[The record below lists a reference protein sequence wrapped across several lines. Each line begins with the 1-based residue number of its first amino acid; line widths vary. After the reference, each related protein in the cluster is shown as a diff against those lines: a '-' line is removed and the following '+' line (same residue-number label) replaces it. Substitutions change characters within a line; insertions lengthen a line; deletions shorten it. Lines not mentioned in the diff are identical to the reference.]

1 MTPEDHAEVPLE
13 HPEEYPGGPE
23 RRGLR
28 VLLAVLLATVVV
40 VAGGFTLARW
50 VQERLPGF
58 GSDTP
63 RVEVEPGLPVE
74 VQIPRGATAREIGDL
89 LAARGVIRSAV
100 EFEAAV
106 RLADAAGRLQ
116 AGRYDLE
123 TGMSTDQV
131 IEELLAGP
139 IVPTYW
145 VTIREGL
152 RIEEILAA
160 LEEQTPFGRDELEA
174 ALLSGAV
181 VSALLEAEGAPKLQD
196 WEGLLFPDTYQFAEG
211 AAATDVLSRLARTME
226 QRVEA
231 IDWSEFEEAGLS
243 RYEGVIVAS
252 LIEAETRVDEDRPL
266 VSSVI
271 RNRLEQ
277 GMQLQIDATVLYA
290 LGERGIALTFA
301 DLEIDSP
308 YNTYFIAGLPP
319 TPIAAPGRA
328 SLEAAASPAATD
340 YLYYVLTSTDGSH
353 SFTASYDEFLRFK
366 EQAKA
371 DGVIP

>member
-1 MTPEDHAEVPLE
+1 MIREDRPEVPLE
-13 HPEEYPGGPE
+13 HPEDYPGGPE

-28 VLLAVLLATVVV
+28 VLLAVLLAIVVV

-58 GSDTP
+58 ASDNP

-74 VQIPRGATAREIGDL
+74 VQIPRGATAREIGEL

-100 EFEAAV
+100 EFEASV

-152 RIEEILAA
+152 RIEEILAE
-160 LEEQTPFGRDELEA
+160 LEEHTPFGRDELEA
-174 ALLSGAV
+174 ALLSGRV
-181 VSALLEAEGAPKLQD
+181 TSALLAAEGAPTLQD
-196 WEGLLFPDTYQFAEG
+196 WEGLLFPDTYQFAET
-211 AAATDVLSRLARTME
+211 AAVADVLTRLARTME
-226 QRVEA
+226 QRVDA
-231 IDWSEFEEAGLS
+231 IDWSEFEAAGFTKH
-243 RYEGVIVAS
+243 EGLIVAS

-271 RNRLEQ
+271 RNRLERN
-277 GMQLQIDATVLYA
+277 MPLQIDATVLYA

-301 DLEIDSP
+301 DLEVDSP
-308 YNTYFIAGLPP
+308 YNTYLIDGLPP

-328 SLEAAASPAATD
+328 SLEAAASPATTD